1 MARKEHKYHYIY
13 RTTCNVT
20 GRYYIGMHS
29 TSNLEDGYIGSGK
42 RLWYSIKKH
51 GKNNHSIE
59 ILEWLP
65 DRGSLKL
72 REKEIVN
79 ENLLNDP
86 NCMNLKLGG
95 EGGNTGIDGKPVGGD
110 QFKAAHL
117 FWTKPENIKRK
128 SEILSAVNKD
138 RWKDLEYRYS
148 QLSKFSFKGKHH
160 SDETI
165 EKIKES
171 ILDKQKGC
179 LNSQYG
185 TCWITNGIENRK
197 IHKGDLMP
205 ADWKLGRTI
214 KK

>member
-1 MARKEHKYHYIY
+1 MARKEHEYHYIY

-59 ILEWLP
+59 ILEWLTN
-65 DRGSLKL
+65 RSSLKL
-72 REKEIVN
+72 REREIVN
-79 ENLLNDP
+79 NDLLNDP
-86 NCMNLKLGG
+86 QCMNLKLGG
-95 EGGNTGIDGKPVGGD
+95 EGGNTRIDGKPVGGD

-117 FWTKPENIKRK
+117 FWNMPENIKRK
-128 SEILSAVNKD
+128 SEIMSAKNKE
-138 RWKDLEYRYS
+138 RWKDLEYRS
-148 QLSKFSFKGKHH
+148 NQLSKFNFKGRSH

-165 EKIKES
+165 EKLKES
-171 ILDKQKGC
+171 NLDKQKGC

-185 TCWITNGIENRK
+185 TRWITNGEENRK
-197 IHKGDLMP
+197 IYSEDLIP
-205 ADWKLGRTI
+205 FGWKLGRTI